1 MDKLQLLGVSLNPR
15 DTSFVAL
22 GLAGTLV
29 WLVTLAIYRLY
40 FHPLS
45 KFPGPKIAAV
55 TLWYETYHDV
65 WRRGKYVYKVKE
77 MHEKYGPIV
86 RINPHEIHI
95 DDPDFY
101 HEFYSSSK
109 KLKKYPW
116 YYKVSGVSDVSFG
129 TEDHEAHRQRIGLYR
144 NLFALRSIY
153 AFEPNIKLY
162 IQKLC
167 RSFDN
172 GLKTGAP
179 LNVSHAFRCL
189 TSDTITSYIGLGHG
203 PLLDDANLGKSYRA
217 YARIVTESSVMAR
230 HFPFVAYF
238 QYLPSWLVTRLSSR
252 FGILKAHL
260 DRLAQQVALACDG
273 KIEREDTPHTTM
285 ISGIIGN
292 EKHTSTT
299 RKAITEEAL
308 ILEGGGTDSTA
319 QALEAATFYI
329 LNDPN
334 VSSRL
339 REELIKAIPD
349 PNNMPPLPKLREIK
363 YLNAVI
369 NETLRISSP
378 ASSRFPR
385 VNDSTPTIYKGWEVP
400 VGTPIS
406 MNIWNTHYNKDIF
419 PDPTEFRPDRWMGE
433 STRELEKYLVPFGSG
448 SRMCIGQNLS
458 IAEQVLTIAT
468 LFRNYELELY
478 ETTSKDVVMASSC
491 MISLPGSESPGIQ
504 VTVRKMVQ

>member
-1 MDKLQLLGVSLNPR
+1 MDKIQLAMSAISPC
-15 DTSFVAL
+15 DTSLLAL
-22 GLAGTLV
+22 GLAGVLV
-29 WLVTLAIYRLY
+29 WLSGLAIYRLY
-40 FHPLS
+40 FHPLA

-65 WRRGKYVYKVKE
+65 WCRGKYVHRVKE
-77 MHEKYGPIV
+77 MHEQYGPIV

-129 TEDHEAHRQRIGLYR
+129 TEDHEAHRQRVSIYR

-162 IQKLC
+162 IKKLC
-167 RSFDN
+167 RSFDDS
-172 GLKTGAP
+172 LTTGAP

-203 PLLDDANLGKSYRA
+203 PLLEDADLGKSYRA
-217 YARIVTESSVMAR
+217 YARIVTESSVLAR

-260 DRLAQQVALACDG
+260 DRLTQQVNLACDG
-273 KIEREDTPHTTM
+273 QIERDDTPHSTM

-292 EKHTSTT
+292 EKHGTT
-299 RKAITEEAL
+299 ARKAIIEEAL
-308 ILEGGGTDSTA
+308 ILEGGGTDSTG

-329 LNDPN
+329 LNDPK
-334 VSSRL
+334 VSSQL
-339 REELIKAIPD
+339 REELLQAIPD
-349 PNNMPPLPKLREIK
+349 INNMPTLPKLRELK

-385 VNDSTPTIYKGWEVP
+385 VNDSVPTVYKGWSVP

-406 MNIWNTHYNKDIF
+406 MNIWNTHYNQEIF
-419 PDPTEFRPDRWMGE
+419 PEPTQFRPERWLGAN
-433 STRELEKYLVPFGSG
+433 SRELEKYLVPFGSG

-458 IAEQVLTIAT
+458 IAEQVLTLAT
-468 LFRNYELELY
+468 LFRAYDMSLF
-478 ETTSKDVVMASSC
+478 ETTKNDVVMASSC
-491 MISLPGSESPGIQ
+491 MISLPGDESPG
-504 VTVRKMVQ
+504 VRVSVQKALH